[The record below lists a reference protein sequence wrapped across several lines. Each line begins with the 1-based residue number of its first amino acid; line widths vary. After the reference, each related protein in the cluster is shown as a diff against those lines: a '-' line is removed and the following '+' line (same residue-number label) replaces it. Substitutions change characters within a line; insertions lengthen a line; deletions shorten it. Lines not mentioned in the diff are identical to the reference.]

1 MKGSSNK
8 NKVLLVEISEAL
20 HKILKANALHLDKSL
35 KELVTEALVEYLKKG
50 KKK

>member
-1 MKGSSNK
+1 MK
-8 NKVLLVEISEAL
+8 NKEVKQKTLLVEISETL
-20 HKILKANALHLDKSL
+20 HKMLKANALHLDKSL